1 MSRTHFTADC
11 QGDTLA
17 CTLDEAAS
25 PVGLLIVSGGN
36 ETRAGAF
43 AGQAR
48 LAARIAE
55 AGYPVLRFD
64 RRGVGDSSGD
74 NLGFT
79 GSAPD
84 ITAAL
89 RAFAAA
95 RPGLRRVVAFGNCDA
110 ASALMLG
117 AGSGCDGLVLANPWT
132 FEGET
137 ADDASAMPAEA
148 IRARYAARLKDPRE
162 WLRLVSGGVDLRKLA
177 RGLQGALSKPAAP
190 SSLAEDMR
198 KGLSRFAGPARI
210 LLAMRDR
217 TAQAFAT
224 VWDQSDPRLHRRE
237 GADHAFSA
245 RADSDWL
252 FSQLIAALDEQ
263 ALFNKQT
270 GQLDVD

>member
-1 MSRTHFTADC
+1 MSRSHFTVDC
-11 QGDTLA
+11 HGDTLA
-17 CTLDEAAS
+17 CTLDDGAS

-43 AGQAR
+43 SGQAR
-48 LAARIAE
+48 LAARISE

-64 RRGVGDSSGD
+64 RRGVGDSTGD

-84 ITAAL
+84 IATAL

-95 RPGLRRVVAFGNCDA
+95 HPGLRRVVAFGNCDA

-117 AGSGCDGLVLANPWT
+117 AGAGCDGLVLANPWT
-132 FEGET
+132 FEGEA

-148 IRARYAARLKDPRE
+148 IRARYAACLKDPRE

-177 RGLQGALSKPAAP
+177 RGLRGSLSKPAPP

-198 KGLSRFAGPARI
+198 KGLHRFTGNTRI
-210 LLAMRDR
+210 LLATRDR
-217 TAQAFAT
+217 TAQVFAA
-224 VWDQSDPRLHRRE
+224 VWDQTDPRLIRRE
-237 GADHAFSA
+237 GADHAFSG
-245 RADSDWL
+245 RGDSDWL
-252 FSQLIAALDEQ
+252 FTQLVAALDEQ
-263 ALFNKQT
+263 AR
-270 GQLDVD
+270 QLDVD

>member
-1 MSRTHFTADC
+1 MSRSHFTTDC
-11 QGDTLA
+11 HGENLA
-17 CTLDEAAS
+17 CTLDDAAS

-48 LAARIAE
+48 LAARIAA
-55 AGYPVLRFD
+55 AGYPVLRSD
-64 RRGVGDSSGD
+64 RRGVGDSTGD

-84 ITAAL
+84 IAAAV

-95 RPGLRRVVAFGNCDA
+95 NPRLRRVVAFGNCDA

-117 AGSGCDGLVLANPWT
+117 AGSGCDALVLANPWT
-132 FEGET
+132 FEGEA
-137 ADDASAMPAEA
+137 ADDASAMPTAA

-162 WLRLVSGGVDLRKLA
+162 WKRLLTGGVDLRKLA
-177 RGLQGALSKPAAP
+177 RGLKGALSKPAPP

-198 KGLSRFAGPARI
+198 AGLARFAGPVRI
-210 LLAMRDR
+210 LLAGSDR
-217 TAQAFAT
+217 TAQAFAA
-224 VWDQSDPRLHRRE
+224 VWDKADPRLHRRE

-245 RADSDWL
+245 KADSDWL
-252 FSQLIAALDEQ
+252 FTQLLAALDEQ
-263 ALFNKQT
+263 ARE
-270 GQLDVD
+270 LDVD